1 MSGHDPAAARRRG
14 LSVASVLVAALLAV
28 AAPALAEGPVIPQ
41 ADRLRPLDPTPFTA
55 ALAGLTPE
63 REAALLALV
72 SSRDLAGLNAALV
85 AGEVTSEELVL
96 LHLARILRH
105 DDALRAFLDLNPAA
119 LDEARAAD
127 ALFRAGTNLGPLQG
141 IPVALK
147 DNIETAGPM
156 HTTANAAILLDNV
169 AEDDAE
175 IVRRLRAAGAVI
187 LGKTSLSEF
196 AGVISVGA
204 PRGGSGAVGG
214 QGMNPHG
221 PFPTLGSSSG
231 SGIAVAAMLAPVAVG
246 TETSGSIIA
255 PATATGV
262 VALKPTKGRVPEDGI
277 IPLFSH
283 NDTAGPMGRSVAD
296 VAALFA
302 VLEGGTMPPPRFSIT
317 ALDGVTVGV
326 LAAGVAADRQNAG
339 VLDRATPALL
349 ALGARL
355 RPADLADPTGTV
367 PALMI
372 AVGGGLRFETM
383 AYVTARHPEL
393 ATLEDLIAWNAADPA
408 TRAPFGQDL
417 LQVLAQ
423 VSAPLTAADLA
434 EAATALDAAA
444 TAALEQAFAATGAEV
459 LVSTSSLHADFYATA
474 GWPAVTVPLGLGLQG
489 QPIGLTLIGREG
501 QDERLLEIAWAV
513 EQATRAIVT
522 PPVALGP

>member
-1 MSGHDPAAARRRG
+1 M
-14 LSVASVLVAALLAV
+14 ALLA
-28 AAPALAEGPVIPQ
+28 AALPGVTAPVPALAEQPVIPQ
-41 ADRLRPLDPTPFTA
+41 ADRLRPLDAAPFTA

-72 SSRDLAGLNAALV
+72 SSRDLAGLNAALA
-85 AGEVTSEELVL
+85 AGEITSEELVT

-105 DDALRAFLDLNPAA
+105 DDALRSFLELNPAA
-119 LDEARAAD
+119 LDEARATD
-127 ALFRAGTNLGPLQG
+127 ALFRAGTNRGPLQG

-156 HTTANAAILLDNV
+156 HTTANAAILLENV

-175 IVRRLRAAGAVI
+175 IVTRLRAAGAVI

-196 AGVISVGA
+196 AGVVSLGA

-221 PFPTLGSSSG
+221 PFPVLGSSSG
-231 SGIAVAAMLAPVAVG
+231 SGIAVAALLTPVAVG

-255 PATATGV
+255 PATANGV
-262 VALKPTKGRVPEDGI
+262 VALKPTKGRVLPDGI
-277 IPLFSH
+277 IPLFAH

-302 VLEGGTMPPPRFSIT
+302 VLEGGTTPGPRFSIT
-317 ALDGVTVGV
+317 ALDGVTIGV
-326 LAAGVAADRQNAG
+326 LAAGLAADRENAG

-355 RPADLADPTGTV
+355 RPADLTDPTGTV
-367 PALMI
+367 PALMV
-372 AVGGGLRFETM
+372 AVGSGMRFETM
-383 AYVTARHPEL
+383 AYVTSRHPDL
-393 ATLEDLIAWNAADPA
+393 ATLEDLVAWNAADPT
-408 TRAPFGQDL
+408 TRASFGQGL
-417 LQVLAQ
+417 LEALAQ
-423 VSAPLTAADLA
+423 VSLPLTAADLA

-444 TAALEQAFAATGAEV
+444 TAALERAFAATGAEV
-459 LVSTSSLHADFYATA
+459 LLSTSSLHADFYATA
-474 GWPAVTVPLGLGLQG
+474 GWPAVTVPLGLGPRG

-501 QDERLLEIAWAV
+501 QDERLLEIAWAF
-513 EQATRAIVT
+513 EQVTRAIVP
-522 PPVALGP
+522 PPVAQGP